1 MSTSSPPAEV
11 RRVAER
17 MLTLLREK
25 PVQFMDLVRA
35 FPDVPYRTILLAWGE
50 VREAHRLTRE
60 EEGEYHLPPSA

>member
-1 MSTSSPPAEV
+1 
-11 RRVAER
+11 

-50 VREAHRLTRE
+50 VRDAHRLTRE

>member
-1 MSTSSPPAEV
+1 M
-11 RRVAER
+11 VA
-17 MLTLLREK
+17 LLREK

-60 EEGEYHLPPSA
+60 EDGGYRLPVV